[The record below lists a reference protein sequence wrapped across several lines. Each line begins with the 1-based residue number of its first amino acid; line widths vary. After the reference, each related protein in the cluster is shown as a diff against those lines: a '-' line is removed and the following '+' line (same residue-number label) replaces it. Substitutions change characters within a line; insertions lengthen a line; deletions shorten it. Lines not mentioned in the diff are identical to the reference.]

1 MLWYEKFR
9 THMNLLTLDCGLLH
23 DFVIRIYQSF
33 YNSMNRQNSCKAKGK
48 WLYSAVLNS
57 S

>member
-33 YNSMNRQNSCKAKGK
+33 YNSMNRQNSCKAKAK